1 MVRLGLTTRLVA
13 IGVALLLTL
22 WIALVAAYYRSNG
35 LDRAATRPPVTQIRA
50 IADAL
55 SAATPG
61 ARDELLEAI
70 SSSILSATL
79 EPPRAAATVP
89 ETDEP
94 EIGDDLRDAADF
106 VEYTALIGDRLLSI
120 HRLGRP
126 RQTFGPSSLFASA
139 IGALRFRLRLAD
151 GAILR
156 LDTRTPFVVTLF
168 GLPAGVGAGLFG
180 TIFALA
186 ALVLLHREIR
196 PLTALAAAVDRIDP
210 TGTPVAL
217 PAISVRA
224 PETVT
229 LLTAF
234 DRMQTRL
241 QTLIAG
247 RFALIGGVQHD
258 VRSFAT
264 RLRLRVE
271 HIADPSE
278 RDKAIA
284 DIDDMIGLLDNAL
297 LTARAGVGR
306 LDQELVDLAALIRQE
321 VADLGASGG
330 PIRLG
335 VAPPASRELPVL
347 LDRTAFRRIVANL
360 VDNAVKFGREATVDL
375 EERQGRAIVSVSDAG
390 SGIAPE
396 AAALLFEPFVRGE
409 PSRARRTGGAGLGLA
424 VVRTLV
430 EAQDGTIEI
439 GRSEVGGARV
449 VLSFPLFAA

>member
-1 MVRLGLTTRLVA
+1 MVRLGLTTRFVA
-13 IGVALLLTL
+13 IGVTLLLTL
-22 WIALVAAYYRSNG
+22 WIALVAAYYRSSG

-50 IADAL
+50 IADVL

-61 ARDELLEAI
+61 ARDDLLEAV
-70 SSSILSATL
+70 SSSILVATL
-79 EPPRAAATVP
+79 EPARTAATP
-89 ETDEP
+89 EADER
-94 EIGDDLRDAADF
+94 EVGEDLRDTPDF
-106 VEYTALIGDRLLSI
+106 VEHVALIGERLLSI

-126 RQTFGPSSLFASA
+126 RSTLGPPSLFATA
-139 IGALRFRLRLAD
+139 IGALRFRLSLAD
-151 GAILR
+151 GTILR

-168 GLPAGVGAGLFG
+168 GLPAGVGAGLLG
-180 TIFALA
+180 TIFALVA
-186 ALVLLHREIR
+186 FVLLHREIR

-210 TGTPVAL
+210 SGAPIAL

-224 PETVT
+224 PETAT

-234 DRMQTRL
+234 ERMQTRL

-271 HIADPSE
+271 HIADPTE
-278 RDKAIA
+278 RDKAVA

-306 LDQELVDLAALIRQE
+306 LDEELLDLAALIRQE
-321 VADLGASGG
+321 VADLGAAGR

-335 VAPPASRELPVL
+335 VAPPSSREVPVL

-360 VDNAVKFGREATVDL
+360 VDNAIEFGREATIDL

-390 SGIAPE
+390 AGIAPE
-396 AAALLFEPFVRGE
+396 VAALLFEPFVRGE

-424 VVRTLV
+424 VVRSLV
-430 EAQDGTIEI
+430 EAQDGTVEI
-439 GRSEVGGARV
+439 GRSDAGGARV